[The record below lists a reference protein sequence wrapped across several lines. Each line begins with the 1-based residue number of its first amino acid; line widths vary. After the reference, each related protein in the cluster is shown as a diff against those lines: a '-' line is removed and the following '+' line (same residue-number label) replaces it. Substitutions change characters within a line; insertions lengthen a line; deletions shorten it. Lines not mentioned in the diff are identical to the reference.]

1 MQEVTVS
8 VVYKGK
14 NYLTNVIANKGSTAN
29 EILSVATEQVR
40 KQWNTPQKIWG
51 LRLFELMRTKLE

>member
-40 KQWNTPQKIWG
+40 KQWEAPQIIDYAN
-51 LRLFELMRTKLE
+51 

>member
-14 NYLTNVIANKGSTAN
+14 NYLTNVIANKGATGN

-40 KQWNTPQKIWG
+40 KQWKTPQKI
-51 LRLFELMRTKLE
+51 